1 MVCAFSYIKLMYA
14 HGLGSSVG
22 ALHVLLNVDDML
34 LTYCFSSDLAIAG
47 FNDLP
52 AAAWMHPALSTV
64 RTTRGRVGELAANML
79 LALMRGEMPEQHC
92 IDVGFELVMRDRA

>member
-1 MVCAFSYIKLMYA
+1 MFFNNDDLAM
-14 HGLGSSVG
+14 G
-22 ALHVLLNVDDML
+22 ALFRARQLGLDVPGR
-34 LTYCFSSDLAIAG
+34 LAIAG

-79 LALMRGEMPEQHC
+79 LALMRGETPEQHC
-92 IDVGFELVMRDRA
+92 IDVGFELVMRDSA